1 MEAAL
6 MVSALSLVVVGALI
20 HASWNLLAKHSRGGT
35 HFVWAYSVVAA
46 ILYLPLAA
54 WALMEGGM
62 KWTLPAIIAI
72 LATGGLHL
80 GYSLVLQGGYKRAGL
95 SVVYPVARGTGP
107 ALSVIGAIAILGEPV
122 TVASAAG
129 TLLVVGGVF
138 IIGFARDR
146 ASGIPIWPGI
156 KWGALTGLFIAAY
169 TLNDGAAV
177 RLLALSPILVDYFGT
192 LFRIVVLAPVVLRD
206 RAKLRAEWQ
215 RTANYSI
222 AIGALI
228 PIPYIL
234 ALYAMRL
241 TSVSF
246 VAPARE
252 LSMLVGVLLGWRF
265 LDEED
270 VTQRFVGATLIAA
283 GVVALSFS

>member
-1 MEAAL
+1 MEAVL
-6 MVSALSLVVVGALI
+6 TLFALSLVVIGALI
-20 HASWNLLAKHSRGGT
+20 HATWNLLAKHSRGGT
-35 HFVWAYSVVAA
+35 HFVWAYSVVSAV
-46 ILYLPLAA
+46 LYLPLAV
-54 WALMEGGM
+54 WAIATGGM
-62 KWTLPAIIAI
+62 KWTLLAIATI

-107 ALSVIGAIAILGEPV
+107 ALSVIGAIVLLHEPV
-122 TVASAAG
+122 TFASAAG
-129 TLLVVGGVF
+129 ALLVIGGVF

-156 KWGALTGLFIAAY
+156 RWGALTGIFIAAY

-192 LFRIVVLAPVVLRD
+192 IFRIIVLAPVVLRD
-206 RAKLRAEWQ
+206 RERLRAEWQ
-215 RTANYSI
+215 RTANY
-222 AIGALI
+222 AIGIGAMI

-234 ALYAMRL
+234 ALYAMKL

>member
-1 MEAAL
+1 MEAVL
-6 MVSALSLVVVGALI
+6 TLFALSLVVIGALI
-20 HASWNLLAKHSRGGT
+20 HATWNLLAKHSRGGT
-35 HFVWAYSVVAA
+35 HFVWAYSVVSAV
-46 ILYLPLAA
+46 LYLPLAV
-54 WALMEGGM
+54 WALASGGM
-62 KWTLPAIIAI
+62 KWTLPAVVTI

-107 ALSVIGAIAILGEPV
+107 ALAVIGAVALLHEPV
-122 TVASAAG
+122 TLASAAG
-129 TLLVVGGVF
+129 TLLVIGGVF

-156 KWGALTGLFIAAY
+156 RWGALTGLFIAAY

-192 LFRIVVLAPVVLRD
+192 LFRIIVLAPVVLHD

-234 ALYAMRL
+234 ALYAMKL

>member
-1 MEAAL
+1 MEAGL
-6 MVSALSLVVVGALI
+6 TLFALSLVVVGALI
-20 HASWNLLAKHSRGGT
+20 HATWNLLAKHSRGGV
-35 HFVWAYSVVAA
+35 HFVWAYSVVSAV
-46 ILYLPLAA
+46 LYLPLAM
-54 WALMEGGM
+54 WALLAGGM
-62 KWTLPAIIAI
+62 KWTLPAIVAI
-72 LATGGLHL
+72 LATGGLHV

-107 ALSVIGAIAILGEPV
+107 ALSVIGAILILGEPV
-122 TVASAAG
+122 TFASAAG
-129 TLLVVGGVF
+129 ALLVIGGVF

-156 KWGALTGLFIAAY
+156 KWGALTGIFIAAY

-192 LFRIVVLAPVVLRD
+192 VFRIFVLAPVVLRD
-206 RAKLRAEWQ
+206 RERLRAEWR
-215 RTANYSI
+215 RTAKY
-222 AIGALI
+222 AVGIGALI

-234 ALYAMRL
+234 ALYAMKL

>member
-1 MEAAL
+1 MEAVL
-6 MVSALSLVVVGALI
+6 TLFALSLVVIGALI
-20 HASWNLLAKHSRGGT
+20 HATWNLLAKHSRGGT
-35 HFVWAYSVVAA
+35 HFVWAYSVVSAV
-46 ILYLPLAA
+46 LYLPLAV
-54 WALMEGGM
+54 WALASGGM
-62 KWTLPAIIAI
+62 KWTLPAVVTI

-107 ALSVIGAIAILGEPV
+107 ALAVIGAVALLHEPV
-122 TVASAAG
+122 TLASAAG
-129 TLLVVGGVF
+129 TLLVIGGVF

-146 ASGIPIWPGI
+146 ASGIPILPGI

-177 RLLALSPILVDYFGT
+177 RLIGLSPIVVDYFGT
-192 LFRIVVLAPVVLRD
+192 IFRIFVLAPVVLRD

-215 RTANYSI
+215 RTAKYSI

-234 ALYAMRL
+234 ALYAMKL